1 VGTAQFFLAGGY
13 IHKTSKVLCVAVLD
27 RRMLLFDPAGGEQH
41 LSRPR
46 IEEISPFTISVL
58 VVHHLFT
65 FDDRT
70 KPGSIILFCLLLLLG
85 QMSAS
90 TRSFS
95 FSFHIKILAQGFSRR
110 KKKNDALLCSSF
122 PILN

>member
-70 KPGSIILFCLLLLLG
+70 KPGSIILFLSSSSSWPDVGLDKKFFIL
-85 QMSAS
+85 
-90 TRSFS
+90 FS
-95 FSFHIKILAQGFSRR
+95 YKNSCPGIFKA
-110 KKKNDALLCSSF
+110 KKKK
-122 PILN
+122 

>member
-110 KKKNDALLCSSF
+110 KKKMMRFCVQVF
-122 PILN
+122 PF

>member
-1 VGTAQFFLAGGY
+1 
-13 IHKTSKVLCVAVLD
+13 
-27 RRMLLFDPAGGEQH
+27 MLLFDPAGGEQH

-110 KKKNDALLCSSF
+110 KKKK
-122 PILN
+122 